1 MDNMQKIME
10 IYSVVNTV
18 DRMYI
23 VFIMSYSNV
32 ATMDLNK
39 SIKAITT
46 YFAIYIM
53 IDSSCLFN

>member
-46 YFAIYIM
+46 YFAIYIKNL
-53 IDSSCLFN
+53 IK